1 MRSGSI
7 STSTG
12 SEIAVDE
19 HRIKNYFLKQA
30 YALIERSA
38 GEGEG
43 FLSYFTEHMA
53 RDEEILGLIAVST
66 MLSGQKRLSDRF
78 PSPAEALAALSPESR
93 SEICRLFRSRLKT
106 PQQHHL
112 TAA

>member
-1 MRSGSI
+1 M
-7 STSTG
+7 
-12 SEIAVDE
+12 DE

-30 YALIERSA
+30 YALIERSTA
-38 GEGEG
+38 EGEG
-43 FLSYFTEHMA
+43 FLNYFSERLP

-93 SEICRLFRSRLKT
+93 SEICRLFRDRLKM
-106 PQQHHL
+106 PHQHHL